1 MSAAAARAEVP
12 AGAAAVLRRL
22 KGAGHEAW
30 LVGGCVRDLL
40 LGRKPKD
47 WDVTTDARPDEVEAL
62 FEKTVAVG
70 KAFGIVTVLP
80 GEGEAPVEVA
90 TYRADSPDTP
100 DGRHPASIAFSDAR
114 EDALRRDFTVNAL
127 YLDPETGEIR
137 DETGGRADLAAG
149 RIRSIGDAA
158 RRFRE
163 DALRMLRAV
172 RFAAVL
178 GFGIE
183 EGTMAAVRANTALL
197 GNVSAE
203 RIRDE
208 LCRMFAEAPDASRA
222 LGLLDASGL
231 LAAVLPEVAAM
242 HGVEQPPE
250 FHPEGDVFAHTEKA
264 LGLLK
269 HPRSVRLALGTL
281 LHDVGKPPTAAYK
294 QRKAG
299 GEWRWTFESHA
310 AVGAEIAD
318 RILLR
323 LKAPNALRE
332 DVARLVGEH
341 MRVGDAPS
349 MRRGKLRRLLGDP
362 LFDDLLELHRVDSLA
377 SCGDLACHAFL
388 LAEKA
393 KFAAEPAL
401 PPPLVRGRDLV
412 AAGLAPGPEFG
423 DLLRKAYD
431 LQLEGAGDKAAILA
445 GILPPEPGARRPSG
459 EAFPACRGEG
469 RKRGCKSGGGW

>member
-1 MSAAAARAEVP
+1 VSAAAARAEVP

-22 KGAGHEAW
+22 KDAGHEAW

-47 WDVTTDARPDEVEAL
+47 WDVTTDARPEQVEAL

-80 GEGEAPVEVA
+80 GGGEAPVEVA

-100 DGRHPASIAFSDAR
+100 DGRHPASISFSDAR

-137 DETGGRADLAAG
+137 DETGGRADLAAR
-149 RIRSIGDAA
+149 RIRAIGDAE

-183 EGTMAAVRANTALL
+183 EGTMAAVQANTALL

-208 LCRMFAEAPDASRA
+208 LCRMFTEAPDASRA
-222 LGLLDASGL
+222 LHLLDESGL

-250 FHPEGDVFAHTEKA
+250 FHPEGDVFVHTAKM
-264 LGLLK
+264 LGMMPF
-269 HPRSVRLALGTL
+269 PRSTRLALGVL

-294 QRKAG
+294 RRKAG

-310 AVGAEIAD
+310 AVGAGMAD
-318 RILLR
+318 AILRRLR
-323 LKAPNALRE
+323 APNALRE
-332 DVARLVGEH
+332 DVVRLVADH
-341 MRVGDAPS
+341 MRLADAPS
-349 MRRGKLRRLLGDP
+349 MRAGKLRRLLGDP
-362 LFDDLLELHRVDSLA
+362 LFGDLLELHRLDCL
-377 SCGDLACHAFL
+377 SCHGQLDKYEFL
-388 LAEKA
+388 RVARA
-393 KFAAEPAL
+393 RFAAEPVL

-412 AAGLAPGPEFG
+412 AAGLAPGPEFK
-423 DLLRKAYD
+423 DLLQKAYD
-431 LQLEGAGDKAAILA
+431 LQLEGTGDKASILA
-445 GILPPEPGARRPSG
+445 AILPPEPGSRRPPG
-459 EAFPACRGEG
+459 
-469 RKRGCKSGGGW
+469 